1 MTEDLQKFLEY
12 LEKEKKYSA
21 HTLRAYKDDISS
33 FYFFLNQSQIE
44 PSEVQYD
51 EIRAWIVSLSEE
63 GMINRSINRKI
74 SALKTYYTFLQKIK
88 KIEMSPL
95 QMHRSLKTEK
105 KNTDSVFS

>member
-88 KIEMSPL
+88 KNRDESTSNASVIKDGE
-95 QMHRSLKTEK
+95 